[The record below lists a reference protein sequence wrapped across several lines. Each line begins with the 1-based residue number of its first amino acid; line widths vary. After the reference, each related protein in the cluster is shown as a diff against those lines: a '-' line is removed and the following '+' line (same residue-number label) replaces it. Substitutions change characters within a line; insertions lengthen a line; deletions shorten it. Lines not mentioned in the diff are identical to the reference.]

1 MSDGI
6 TITIEKII
14 TIERIKD
21 LLCCAFEG
29 GIDYWGFAK
38 HINLDERDELKTE
51 FYHERPAMG
60 GSLTILD
67 NETQEELGIIDME
80 SMKKALQYMAD
91 GTDKNG
97 KDCPGFKKHFDWIL
111 RENEDAGTG
120 DIFVQLA
127 VMGETVF
134 G

>member
-1 MSDGI
+1 MSI
-6 TITIEKII
+6 TVKTTVEI

-38 HINLDERDELKTE
+38 HLTLAQREEIKTDY
-51 FYHERPAMG
+51 YHERPAMG

-80 SMKKALQYMAD
+80 SMKQALQYMAD

-97 KDCPGFKKHFDWIL
+97 KDCPGFKKHWDWIL

-127 VMGETVF
+127 VMGVVEF

>member
-1 MSDGI
+1 M
-6 TITIEKII
+6 TITINTYQEISI
-14 TIERIKD
+14 GRIKD
-21 LLCCAFEG
+21 LLCAAFEG

-38 HINLDERDELKTE
+38 HISLDEREELKTE

-67 NETQEELGIIDME
+67 NETQEELGKIDME
-80 SMKKALQYMAD
+80 SMKKAFQYMAD

-97 KDCPGFKKHFDWIL
+97 KDCPHFKKHLDDFL
-111 RENEDAGTG
+111 RENEDANTG
-120 DIFVQLA
+120 DLFVQLA
-127 VMGETVF
+127 VMGEIVF

>member
-1 MSDGI
+1 MSI
-6 TITIEKII
+6 TVKTTVEI

-29 GIDYWGFAK
+29 GIEYWGFAK
-38 HINLDERDELKTE
+38 HLTLEQRAEIKTDH
-51 FYHERPAMG
+51 FHERPAMG
-60 GSLTILD
+60 GSLTVMD
-67 NETQEELGIIDME
+67 YETQEELGIIDME
-80 SMKKALQYMAD
+80 SMKQALQYMAD

-97 KDCPGFKKHFDWIL
+97 KDCPEFKKHWDWIL

-127 VMGETVF
+127 VMGVVEF

>member
-1 MSDGI
+1 MSI
-6 TITIEKII
+6 TIAVPTEI
-14 TIERIKD
+14 TIERLKD
-21 LLCCAFEG
+21 LLCAAFEG

-38 HINLDERDELKTE
+38 HISLDERDELKTE

-67 NETQEELGIIDME
+67 NETQEELGILDMK
-80 SMKKALQYMAD
+80 SMEQALQYMAD

-97 KDCPGFKKHFDWIL
+97 KDCPHFKKHLADVI
-111 RENEDAGTG
+111 RENEDANTG
-120 DIFVQLA
+120 DLFVQLA
-127 VMGETVF
+127 VMGEIVY